1 MSWGRLSRDVPS
13 LATGQRPPPLVPT
26 FPVPGQ
32 HRACVLP
39 PAPPQTQARPAPDAS
54 LPPSHSTHLPVS
66 PRPRAQPCPPSR
78 LSHPAWLPP
87 GPILGSQT
95 LANTHTCSRT
105 LTLTCTRVHGHSPTG
120 RWQLTLWPR
129 QVPRAGTTCRR
140 SGKQASRKQS
150 GSGFGG
156 WSRKEGISCKR

>member
-13 LATGQRPPPLVPT
+13 TGYRAKATTSRPHLPCPRPAPGLRPAPRPPKHRRARLPT
-26 FPVPGQ
+26 PPCRRPTPHTCPCPRGPELSL
-32 HRACVLP
+32 VLP
-39 PAPPQTQARPAPDAS
+39 PGSVIR
-54 LPPSHSTHLPVS
+54 LG
-66 PRPRAQPCPPSR
+66 CPP
-78 LSHPAWLPP
+78 A
-87 GPILGSQT
+87 PILGSQT